1 MVVQTFLLEVEREIR
16 RTVISEQCSTEWQV
30 VFELGCYDG
39 ANSIPSDLLDVKRE
53 GVKIGD

>member
-16 RTVISEQCSTEWQV
+16 RTVISKQCPTEWQV
-30 VFELGCYDG
+30 VLELGCYG
-39 ANSIPSDLLDVKRE
+39 ENSIPSDLLVVKRK